1 MILKNLNINNT
12 LTLFLDRDGVINKRI
27 IDDYVKKWEDF
38 EFLPGVLDAFKIFA
52 KNFDRIII
60 VSNQQGI
67 GKKLMTENDVNIIHQ
82 KMIDK
87 IIENGGRIDKVYFCS
102 SPAEENDICRKPN
115 IGMAL
120 KAARDF
126 PDIDF
131 NNSIMVGDAKT
142 DMEFGRNLNMI
153 NVFLSDDDVLT
164 NDVKHLFDYHF
175 KNLYEFSLTFLKK

>member
-12 LTLFLDRDGVINKRI
+12 RSLFLDRDGVINKRI

-52 KNFDRIII
+52 QNFDRIII

-67 GKKLMTENDVNIIHQ
+67 GKKLMTKDELNIIHQ
-82 KMIDK
+82 KMINE
-87 IIENGGRIDKVYFCS
+87 IVENGGRVDKVYFCPS
-102 SPAEENDICRKPN
+102 LAKENDICRKPN

-120 KAARDF
+120 KAAKDF

-131 NNSIMVGDAKT
+131 KNSIMVGDAKT
-142 DMEFGRNLNMI
+142 DMEFGENLNMI
-153 NVFLSDDDVLT
+153 NVFLSDDDAFT
-164 NDVKHLFDYHF
+164 NEVKHLFDYHF
-175 KNLYEFSLTFLKK
+175 TNLYEFSLTFLKK